1 MPIRKANVKIENGKV
16 VFSQEILDYFES
28 IRTEENSIWIDKY
41 FDVLS
46 NPSNFNAEKYNIH
59 HIRPCFTFKDEMH
72 QIREETEP
80 LADEFNENLIKL
92 SVYNHLFIHYYLWK
106 IFNNKDSKLAFQRM
120 CGINKYTKNIT
131 ENELKEI
138 AILKEECTKENLTD
152 EEVKELRRKYNV
164 AHKEKRK
171 KYDDEHKKEKAE
183 YDKEYRKKNN
193 VRISKR
199 RKMYREKNKDKI
211 AESLKI
217 WYFNHREERLEK
229 NREYNKVYDSQQC
242 YDPKENDN
250 CTLSALRARKRRH
263 PDRYINIIPTNCIIK
278 NDNIS

>member
-1 MPIRKANVKIENGKV
+1 MPIKKANVKIENGKV

-28 IRTEENSIWIDKY
+28 IKTEENSEWIDKY
-41 FDVLS
+41 FEVLADT
-46 NPSNFNAEKYNIH
+46 SNFNAEKYNIH
-59 HIRPCFTFKDEMH
+59 HIRPCFTFKDENH
-72 QIREETEP
+72 KTRKETEP
-80 LADEFNENLIKL
+80 FADEFNGNLIKL
-92 SVYNHLFIHYYLWK
+92 SVYNHVFIHYYLWK

-120 CGINKYTKNIT
+120 CGINKYTENIT

-152 EEVKELRRKYNV
+152 EELKELRRKYNV

-199 RKMYREKNKDKI
+199 RKIYREKNKDKI

-250 CTLSALRARKRRH
+250 CTLSALRSRKRRH
-263 PDRYINIIPTNCIIK
+263 HDRYINIIPTDCIIK